1 MRNTTPKPPKN
12 DILKIMRTS
21 TKDLIGENSVVTI
34 ANTSA
39 PKAAESAEYINKIAF
54 DTLSSKLLSVTVEV
68 A

>member
-12 DILKIMRTS
+12 DILMIMRTS
-21 TKDLIGENSVVTI
+21 TKDLIGENSVVPM

-39 PKAAESAEYINKIAF
+39 PKAAAIAEYMNKIAL